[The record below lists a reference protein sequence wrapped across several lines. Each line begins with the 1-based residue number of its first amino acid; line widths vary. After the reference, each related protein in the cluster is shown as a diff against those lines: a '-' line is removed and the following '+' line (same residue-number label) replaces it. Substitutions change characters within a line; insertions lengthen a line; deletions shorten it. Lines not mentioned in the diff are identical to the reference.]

1 MRVSDQGGPCHA
13 IIMPSL
19 SIGGEEIMATISVR
33 QLNDHTLEVLKVRA
47 AGNHRSLEGEVRD
60 ILESV
65 AAADTAAKRK
75 SFLAF
80 VDRLGLKARR
90 GGPTGAELIRK
101 GREWH
106 LQKIRKL

>member
-1 MRVSDQGGPCHA
+1 
-13 IIMPSL
+13 
-19 SIGGEEIMATISVR
+19 MATISVR

-106 LQKIRKL
+106 LQKIGKL